1 MVKIR
6 NGKVSLFH
14 IKFKLLCVS
23 STLGLEVTNTPG
35 TSNFLSSN
43 LTGSVFFSN
52 RMYSVSKNVSFLFF
66 PLCFGRLRCHFIEL
80 FFFAETNWH
89 FSCFYCF
96 ELLLLLL
103 ILIILSCLNC
113 FFSLNKLH
121 SDQLVLFKIDWHSDL
136 TLSRFKKN

>member
-1 MVKIR
+1 MRLQHTWPGGNEYAWHVKFFEFESDRI
-6 NGKVSLFH
+6 
-14 IKFKLLCVS
+14 C
-23 STLGLEVTNTPG
+23 
-35 TSNFLSSN
+35 
-43 LTGSVFFSN
+43 FFSN

-113 FFSLNKLH
+113 FFLLNKLH